1 MRILALISDA
11 FGGHGGIAKFNRDL
25 LTALCADAAVQ
36 EVNALPRH
44 VPEPPGVLPDKLNY
58 VVKAARGKLRYTVA
72 ALISTFRAPRS
83 TLILCGHIHLL
94 PIAFL
99 IRLLLRL
106 RFPLRAPCPLLLII
120 HGIDA
125 WQPTRSWLLNWLVRR
140 IDVFVSVSETTRERF
155 LKWAK
160 PNGARGFIL
169 PNSVDLAQFTPGP
182 KHPALLEKYGLRDRR
197 ILLTVARLSSQER
210 YKGVDEVM
218 EALPELAKTIPNIS
232 YLIVGDGTDRER
244 LSNKAR
250 SLGLRVEERG
260 ERRAEGGEQRS
271 EIGNQKSEF
280 GIRESDVSPSLSQLP
295 ASVSAFRV
303 PHSAFSAPSVIFAG
317 RIGDVEKVDHYRL
330 ADAFVM
336 PGRGEGFGIV
346 YLEAMACG
354 LPIVASKADASRE
367 IVDDESGV
375 VVDPQNP
382 AEIIAG
388 ILRCLQRPAQTIP
401 QRVRHYSFEKFQ
413 ERTQAIFQT
422 LGQSAAVAG

>member
-25 LTALCADAAVQ
+25 LTALCADACVQ
-36 EVNALPRH
+36 DVNALPRH
-44 VPEPPGVLPDKLNY
+44 VPEPPGVLPNKLNY
-58 VVKAARGKLRYTVA
+58 IVKAARGKLRYTVA
-72 ALISTFRAPRS
+72 ALISTFRVPRS

-99 IRLLLRL
+99 VRLLLRQ
-106 RFPLRAPCPLLLII
+106 RSPLRAPCPVLLII

-125 WQPTRSWLLNWLVRR
+125 WQPTRSRLLNWLVRR
-140 IDVFVSVSETTRERF
+140 IDGFVSVSETTRERF

-160 PNGARGFIL
+160 PNGARSFIL
-169 PNSVDLAQFTPGP
+169 PNCVDLAQFTPGP
-182 KHPALLEKYGLRDRR
+182 KHPALLEKYGLRDRK
-197 ILLTVARLSSQER
+197 ILLTVARLSAQER
-210 YKGVDEVM
+210 YKGIDEVM
-218 EALPELAKTIPNIS
+218 ETLPELAKTIPNIS

-244 LSNKAR
+244 LVKKAKF
-250 SLGLRVEERG
+250 LGLRVEESG
-260 ERRAEGGEQRS
+260 ERRAEC
-271 EIGNQKSEF
+271 GNEKSESESRKSVI
-280 GIRESDVSPSLSQLP
+280 GDRESDV
-295 ASVSAFRV
+295 SVSAFRV
-303 PHSAFSAPSVIFAG
+303 PQAAFPTPSVIFAG
-317 RIGDVEKVDHYRL
+317 RIGDVEKVEYYRL

-388 ILRCLQRPAQTIP
+388 ILRTLQRPAGTIP

-422 LGQSAAVAG
+422 LGQSAVVAG